1 MRTTGDQAFSVYI
14 PKLWVN
20 NSVWNRLQ
28 LYAGAGSTYMSTL
41 LAWGRRGEV
50 GAKPF
55 FFKIFQ
61 VYLTKGTE
69 GLK

>member
-20 NSVWNRLQ
+20 NLVWNRLQ
-28 LYAGAGSTYMSTL
+28 LYAGADSTHVSTL
-41 LAWGRRGEV
+41 LAWGWRGEV

-55 FFKIFQ
+55 FLRFSRS
-61 VYLTKGTE
+61 TS
-69 GLK
+69 LKAPKA